1 MTLHFPKQK
10 TKGNKLQKLEKHR
23 AWVKKN
29 KEERRRSNEIAK
41 GFSNAEF
48 AGVKAKKSL
57 GQNFLHD
64 VSVVENICKSV
75 EIDGKI
81 VVEIG
86 PGTGFLTHEIL
97 KHEPK
102 KLISV
107 EKDTHL
113 FRGLQKTF
121 NREVDN
127 GQIEILNEDAL
138 KINISELAKT
148 EGEKVNI
155 IANLPYNIGTTLV
168 MNWLEWLDGLENV
181 VVMLQKEVV
190 DRICA
195 VPNTKDYGRI
205 SVLIQ
210 TLCDAEKLFDVRPE
224 CFSPRPKVMSS
235 VVKIVPKDVK
245 ISKET
250 MKKLDKICRFA
261 FNQRRKKLSNAFKK
275 TEFESVLTDDLKEKR
290 AEELTVE
297 EYRKLAI
304 K

>member
-1 MTLHFPKQK
+1 MNK

-23 AWVKKN
+23 AWVKKH
-29 KEERRRSNEIAK
+29 KEERRRNNEIAK
-41 GFSNAEF
+41 GFGGAEF
-48 AGVKAKKSL
+48 GGVKAKKSL

-81 VVEIG
+81 VVEVG

-102 KLISV
+102 KLILV

-121 NREVDN
+121 NREVDA
-127 GQIEILNEDAL
+127 GKIDILNEDAL
-138 KINISELAKT
+138 KMNIGELAKT

-168 MNWLEWLDGLENV
+168 MNWLEWLDGIENI

-195 VPNTKDYGRI
+195 TPNTKDYGRI
-205 SVLIQ
+205 SVLAQ
-210 TLCDAEKLFDVRPE
+210 TLCDCKKLFDVKPE
-224 CFSPRPKVMSS
+224 CFNPQPKVMSS
-235 VVKIVPKDVK
+235 VVKIVPKNVE

-275 TEFESVLTDDLKEKR
+275 TEFESVLTDELKDKR

>member
-1 MTLHFPKQK
+1 MKNWQKNK

-29 KEERRRSNEIAK
+29 KEERRRNNEIAK
-41 GFSNAEF
+41 GFGNAEF
-48 AGVKAKKSL
+48 GGVKAKKSL

-64 VSVVENICKSV
+64 VDVVENICKSV
-75 EIDGKI
+75 EIEDKI

-97 KHEPK
+97 KHKPK
-102 KLISV
+102 KLILV

-121 NREVDN
+121 NREVDA
-127 GQIEILNEDAL
+127 GKIEILNEDAL
-138 KINISELAKT
+138 KINIGELAKT

-168 MNWLEWLDGLENV
+168 MNWMEQLDGVENI

-195 VPNTKDYGRI
+195 TPNTKDYGRI
-205 SVLIQ
+205 SVLAQ
-210 TLCDAEKLFDVRPE
+210 VLCNCQKLFDVRPE
-224 CFSPRPKVMSS
+224 CFNPRPKVMSS

-245 ISKET
+245 ISKEA
-250 MKKLDKICRFA
+250 MKTLDKICRFA

-275 TEFESVLTDDLKEKR
+275 TEFESVLTDDLKDKR
-290 AEELTVE
+290 AEELTVD

>member
-1 MTLHFPKQK
+1 MTFHFPKQK

-23 AWVKKN
+23 AWVKRH
-29 KEERRRSNEIAK
+29 KEERRRNNEIAK
-41 GFSNAEF
+41 GFGGAEF

-81 VVEIG
+81 VVEVG

-102 KLISV
+102 KLILV

-121 NREVDN
+121 NREVDA
-127 GQIEILNEDAL
+127 GKIEILNEDAL
-138 KINISELAKT
+138 KINIGELAKT

-168 MNWLEWLDGLENV
+168 INWLEWLDGIENI

-195 VPNTKDYGRI
+195 TPNTKDYGRI
-205 SVLIQ
+205 SVLAQ
-210 TLCDAEKLFDVRPE
+210 VLCNCQKLFDVRPE
-224 CFSPRPKVMSS
+224 CFNPRPKVMSS

-245 ISKET
+245 ISKEI

-275 TEFESVLTDDLKEKR
+275 TEFESVLTDDLKDKR

>member
-1 MTLHFPKQK
+1 MNK

-23 AWVKKN
+23 AWVKKH
-29 KEERRRSNEIAK
+29 KEERMRNNEIAK
-41 GFSNAEF
+41 GFRNTEF
-48 AGVKAKKSL
+48 GGVKAKKSL

-64 VSVVENICKSV
+64 VDVVENICKSV
-75 EIDGKI
+75 EIEGKI
-81 VVEIG
+81 VVEVG

-102 KLISV
+102 KLILV

-138 KINISELAKT
+138 KINISELAKAY
-148 EGEKVNI
+148 GEKVNI
-155 IANLPYNIGTTLV
+155 IANLPYNIGTMLV
-168 MNWLEWLDGLENV
+168 MNWMEQLDGVENI

-195 VPNTKDYGRI
+195 TTNTKDYGRI

-224 CFSPRPKVMSS
+224 CFNPRPKVMSS
-235 VVKIVPKDVK
+235 VVKIVPNDVK
-245 ISKET
+245 ISKEA
-250 MKKLDKICRFA
+250 MKTIDKVCRIA
-261 FNQRRKKLSNAFKK
+261 FNQRRKKLSNAFKN
-275 TEFESVLTDDLKEKR
+275 TEFESCLTDVLKDR
-290 AEELTVE
+290 RGEELSVADFLQFAN
-297 EYRKLAI
+297 KCI
-304 K
+304 KVGF